1 MRKIVIYLFCLLI
14 VPRIAAPQ
22 AASSKISADLRP
34 FVREDAPVIV
44 LTHVRVID
52 GTGSAARA
60 DQTLVIS
67 GGKIMA
73 IGPADATKA
82 PDGAKILDLTG
93 RSVIPGLFGMHDHM
107 YYPSP
112 GRSVPLYPEHASS
125 FPRLYLAG
133 GVTTI
138 RTTGSVETLH
148 GPGTQARHR

>member
-34 FVREDAPVIV
+34 FVREDAPVIA
-44 LTHVRVID
+44 LTHVRDRRHGLRRTSPIRRWS
-52 GTGSAARA
+52 SA
-60 DQTLVIS
+60 
-67 GGKIMA
+67 GGKIVA

-82 PDGAKILDLTG
+82 PAGAKILDLTG

-133 GVTTI
+133 GVTSI
-138 RTTGSVETLH
+138 RTDRQRRDLH